1 MARRR
6 FKSWG
11 RKRKSNPKATKVY
24 KDGMK
29 KQAVIFGAL
38 GVLSVAIFYK
48 TAVFQKVIEM
58 TPTFEG

>member
-1 MARRR
+1 MARRWN
-6 FKSWG
+6 K
-11 RKRKSNPKATKVY
+11 KRKSRPVKSTKSY

-48 TAVFQKVIEM
+48 TGVMQKVIEM